1 MFESGKGQYSKYWI
15 IALSHT
21 PEIVDSSDNKV
32 TALFM
37 AERAYKVKGRTAI
50 VIVQDIGSYSP

>member
-21 PEIVDSSDNKV
+21 PEIVGSSENKV
-32 TALFM
+32 TALSM
-37 AERAYKVKGRTAI
+37 AERAYRVKGKTPI
-50 VIVQDIGSYSP
+50 VIVQVIGSYSP